1 MKLNIVETTAFF
13 AVWYMQEVAVSG
25 ARARMVNLCHP
36 MLTIDH
42 QDADFQMVLLNEVLP
57 TLIVGLV
64 ILD

>member
-1 MKLNIVETTAFF
+1 MP
-13 AVWYMQEVAVSG
+13 QEVAVSG
-25 ARARMVNLCHP
+25 AKDRMVNLCHP

-57 TLIVGLV
+57 TLIVGLI